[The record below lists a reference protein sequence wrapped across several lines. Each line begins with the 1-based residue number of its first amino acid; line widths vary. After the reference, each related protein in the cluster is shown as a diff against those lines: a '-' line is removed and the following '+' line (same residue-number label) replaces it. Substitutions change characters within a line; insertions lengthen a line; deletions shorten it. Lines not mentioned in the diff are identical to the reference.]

1 MARDFAVTWDY
12 RCPYARIAHDHIVHG
27 LRSGAEWNVHFVPF
41 CLGQSHVEEG
51 MPDVW
56 DAPDNDS
63 GLLALQVGVAVRDNQ
78 PHAFVELHHA
88 LFEFRHTHNGDLR
101 NRSALSDVLTRCGI
115 DAAAV
120 FAEVDSGRPLAS
132 IRDEHTR
139 YARSHDVWGVPV
151 FIVGNAAVFVRLLD
165 RPEGDEALARHTIER
180 ILDLIAWD
188 SLNEFK
194 HTSVPR

>member
-1 MARDFAVTWDY
+1 MTRSFAVTWDY
-12 RCPYARIAHDHIVHG
+12 RCPYGRIIHDHIVHG
-27 LRSGAEWNVHFVPF
+27 LRSGADWDVTFVPF

-56 DAPDNDS
+56 DAPESDS

-78 PHAFVELHHA
+78 PHAFIELHHA
-88 LFEFRHTHNGDLR
+88 LYEFRHANNGDLR
-101 NRSALSDVLTRCGI
+101 SREALSVVLRGCGL
-115 DAAAV
+115 DPAAV
-120 FAEVDSGRPLAS
+120 FAEVDSRRPLAT

-139 YARSHDVWGVPV
+139 YARSHQVWGVPV

-180 ILDLIAWD
+180 ILDLIGWD